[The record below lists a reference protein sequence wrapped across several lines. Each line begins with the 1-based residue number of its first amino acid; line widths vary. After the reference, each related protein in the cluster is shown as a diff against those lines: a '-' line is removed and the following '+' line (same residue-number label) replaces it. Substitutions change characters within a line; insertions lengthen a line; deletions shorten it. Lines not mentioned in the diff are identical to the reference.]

1 MLLDFLW
8 VIAVSAAIVA
18 FFVFYLAFAYL
29 LFSPLF
35 DYLIEQVFRG
45 MPTFWGWKASSQSA

>member
-1 MLLDFLW
+1 MLMDILW
-8 VIAVSAAIVA
+8 VIAVSAALFV

-35 DYLIEQVFRG
+35 DYLIEA
-45 MPTFWGWKASSQSA
+45 WKPASRIASAPVT